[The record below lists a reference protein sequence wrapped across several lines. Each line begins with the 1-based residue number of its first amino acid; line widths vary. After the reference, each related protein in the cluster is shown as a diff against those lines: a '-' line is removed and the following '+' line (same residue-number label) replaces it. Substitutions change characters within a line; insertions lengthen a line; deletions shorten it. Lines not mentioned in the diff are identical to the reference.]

1 VTTACVVLA
10 AAAVL
15 LDGIAPLPRTPGAS
29 LHWLD
34 LAAVACLAF
43 GVDWRA
49 LRTGAD
55 DGTPIDGLLLGAL
68 AVSAVQAWAG
78 AGRDGSGALLTQLL
92 AGSGVYFGLTRAL
105 RRVPSAVETL
115 WHSLAALAVVLGL
128 HAVWAATG
136 GLAGL
141 ARQGVSVDQ
150 AWAGRH
156 TLAKALAFLSLVL
169 AGRALEHRSAPV
181 WRLAAL
187 IAGIGAALH
196 LAAGGA
202 GLGARAL
209 ARLDDPVF
217 FSTLSLTLLLSVGIA
232 REAWALGRARPNEA
246 GRWRAIAIATG
257 LIALGGALGE
267 ASGGEGVRM
276 LVGLGAVAVMTV
288 RALPAAAAA
297 VPERA
302 AQPLPVEEEPPVR
315 ARAA

>member
-1 VTTACVVLA
+1 
-10 AAAVL
+10 
-15 LDGIAPLPRTPGAS
+15 
-29 LHWLD
+29 
-34 LAAVACLAF
+34 
-43 GVDWRA
+43 
-49 LRTGAD
+49 
-55 DGTPIDGLLLGAL
+55 
-68 AVSAVQAWAG
+68 
-78 AGRDGSGALLTQLL
+78 
-92 AGSGVYFGLTRAL
+92 
-105 RRVPSAVETL
+105 
-115 WHSLAALAVVLGL
+115 
-128 HAVWAATG
+128 
-136 GLAGL
+136 
-141 ARQGVSVDQ
+141 
-150 AWAGRH
+150 
-156 TLAKALAFLSLVL
+156 
-169 AGRALEHRSAPV
+169 V